1 MKSTRLPLC
10 AALIASA
17 LAINGA
23 SAGGWQTASPE
34 QVAKAIASSW
44 KGLPPDLQ
52 ARVEQDA
59 AMAVCSSSRN
69 SPSKAEADRIEADA
83 KASIVYPAS
92 GTLIGDWKL
101 GEKGALNG
109 AGFRMGDN
117 PKAEAGGN
125 CYACHQLSPAE
136 ISYGTLGPS
145 LLGYGRLKGNTS
157 EAQKEVYAK
166 IYNAQVVLPC
176 SNMPR
181 FGVNKVLTPEQIA
194 NYVALLLDPD
204 SPVNK

>member
-1 MKSTRLPLC
+1 MTHYILR
-10 AALIASA
+10 AALVA
-17 LAINGA
+17 LAIASSGS
-23 SAGGWQTASPE
+23 SAGAQSASPE
-34 QVAKAIASSW
+34 QVANAIASSW
-44 KGLPPDLQ
+44 KGLPTDLQ

-69 SPSKAEADRIEADA
+69 APSKADADRIEAGA

-92 GTLIGDWKL
+92 GTLMGDWKL

-145 LLGYGRLKGNTS
+145 LLGYGKLKGNTP